1 VADSLNDDLKSIC
14 AWAEKW
20 LVTYNHTK
28 TEQVTYSRKR
38 DMAHYHKVNGL
49 NKNGSFNP
57 GPVTCPHP
65 TLSFSGAVV
74 PQSPQVKIVGLTI
87 SYNLTWGTHIMNIH
101 RNANRSLAM
110 LRRAR
115 RVLSPPAL
123 STIYKSYIR
132 SQVEYCCPI
141 WMGAANTF
149 IKSLDRIQVRAIRIL
164 GDVEGNKLQSLAHR
178 RGVAAMSV
186 FHRLIFR
193 QAPSPLHS
201 LIPQELKIQ
210 RVSRRSRFP
219 PVFKI
224 PRISASP
231 PEYWTRSCIPL
242 ASHVWNT
249 AIPPSLRE
257 IENKQKFK
265 LNVNCGDDLG
275 IAFMKPFRS

>member
-1 VADSLNDDLKSIC
+1 
-14 AWAEKW
+14 
-20 LVTYNHTK
+20 
-28 TEQVTYSRKR
+28 
-38 DMAHYHKVNGL
+38 M
-49 NKNGSFNP
+49 NKDGSFNP
-57 GPVTCPHP
+57 GPFSCPHP
-65 TLSFSGAVV
+65 TLFFSGAMV

-87 SYNLTWGTHIMNIH
+87 SYNLTWGSHIMNIH
-101 RNANRSLAM
+101 RKANRSLAM

-141 WMGAANTF
+141 WMGAAATF

-186 FHRLIFR
+186 FHRLINR

-201 LIPQELKIQ
+201 LIPQELKNQ

-219 PVFKI
+219 PAFKI
-224 PRISASP
+224 PRISASQ

-242 ASHVWNT
+242 ATYVWNT

-257 IENKQKFK
+257 LTVNQKFK
-265 LNVNCGDDLG
+265 QAVNRGDDLG